1 MEKETDKVQDR
12 VIIRSLNESRVSS
25 KEVNFINEDLSA
37 EVEGSVEGAK
47 KIGKDKYS
55 WTREGNNFF
64 ISRKPNQEILPK
76 GLYDI
81 RRSEQDGL
89 FLEMRDVTLDEI
101 FTLPDENVNLV
112 LDEFTKF
119 WTLKDKYAQY
129 GVTFK
134 RGILLYGKPGTGKTS
149 LVNILTQEI
158 IKNHDGLVINFTD
171 IYSFVPMVHNL
182 RGLEPNKP
190 ILALIE
196 DLYEFLQNNSTN
208 QLLNLLDG
216 NMQVDNIVYLATT
229 NFMDRLPESIKNRP
243 SRFDR
248 LVEIGFPNEQV
259 RKAYIE
265 KKLNDEDKTKY
276 GDQINQWVA
285 DTEGMS
291 FSHMKELIIAVVV
304 LGNEYSDTIAR
315 LKEMNQNK
323 YEY

>member
-1 MEKETDKVQDR
+1 MEKNTEKGEKV
-12 VIIRSLNESRVSS
+12 VIRALNESRLTS
-25 KEVNFINEDLSA
+25 KEVNFINEDLGIESA
-37 EVEGSVEGAK
+37 ESAEGAK
-47 KIGKDKYS
+47 KINKAKYS

-81 RRSEQDGL
+81 KASEQDGI

-101 FTLPDENVNLV
+101 FTLPDENINLV
-112 LDEFTKF
+112 LNEFTKF
-119 WTLKDKYAQY
+119 WELKDKYADY

-158 IKNHDGLVINFTD
+158 IKNHNGLVLNFTD
-171 IYSFVPMVHNL
+171 IYKFVPMVHNL
-182 RGLEPNKP
+182 RGLEPDKP

-229 NFMDRLPESIKNRP
+229 NFMDSLPESIKNRP

-248 LVEIGFPNEQV
+248 LVEIGFPNEEV
-259 RKAYIE
+259 RRAYID
-265 KKLNDEDKTKY
+265 KKLKDEDKTAY
-276 GDQINQWVA
+276 QDQIAQWVT
-285 DTEGMS
+285 DTDGMS
-291 FSHMKELIIAVVV
+291 FSHIKELIISVVV
-304 LGNEYSDTIAR
+304 LGNDYQTTIQR
-315 LKEMNQNK
+315 LKDMNQNK